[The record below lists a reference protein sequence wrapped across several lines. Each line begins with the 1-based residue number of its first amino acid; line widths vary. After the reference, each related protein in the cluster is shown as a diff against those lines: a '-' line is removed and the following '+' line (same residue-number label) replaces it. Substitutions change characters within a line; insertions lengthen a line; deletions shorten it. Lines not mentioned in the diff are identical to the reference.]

1 MIKKYNKFLAIIV
14 AVLLWLTS
22 FMPVFAAPGDVS
34 SISSKNVLVIGDYAF
49 DLKDPSYTFNN
60 FLSAA
65 RTVYSSGTSNQMYY
79 NAGSAWYD
87 LVANSKNGLV
97 KPFTGIFNGDGKYKY
112 YNMKVA
118 DFKST
123 VITATTITFTWTSI
137 PNATGI
143 KLQQSPSGAGSW
155 TNSYTDV
162 NLLASATACTVLGL
176 TAKTAYDFRLVVT
189 GGEHA
194 GISDSVTVTP
204 TAPVGNAVEVISMAT
219 YNAQSGNLVLTGR
232 NFNTA
237 AAINVTKLTII
248 GQGGV
253 TGQVTLTSNTSNPI
267 PVSSTSATV
276 VISEADKTAVNLILI
291 YNC

>member
-1 MIKKYNKFLAIIV
+1 
-14 AVLLWLTS
+14 
-22 FMPVFAAPGDVS
+22 
-34 SISSKNVLVIGDYAF
+34 
-49 DLKDPSYTFNN
+49 
-60 FLSAA
+60 
-65 RTVYSSGTSNQMYY
+65 
-79 NAGSAWYD
+79 
-87 LVANSKNGLV
+87 
-97 KPFTGIFNGDGKYKY
+97 
-112 YNMKVA
+112 
-118 DFKST
+118 
-123 VITATTITFTWTSI
+123 
-137 PNATGI
+137 
-143 KLQQSPSGAGSW
+143 
-155 TNSYTDV
+155 
-162 NLLASATACTVLGL
+162 
-176 TAKTAYDFRLVVT
+176 LVVT

-219 YNAQSGNLVLTGR
+219 YNASTGNLVLTGQ

>member
-87 LVANSKNGLV
+87 LVANSKNGLI
-97 KPFTGIFNGDGKYKY
+97 KPFAGIFNGDGKYKY

-123 VITATTITFTWTSI
+123 VITATTITFT
-137 PNATGI
+137 
-143 KLQQSPSGAGSW
+143 
-155 TNSYTDV
+155 
-162 NLLASATACTVLGL
+162 
-176 TAKTAYDFRLVVT
+176 
-189 GGEHA
+189 
-194 GISDSVTVTP
+194 
-204 TAPVGNAVEVISMAT
+204 
-219 YNAQSGNLVLTGR
+219 
-232 NFNTA
+232 
-237 AAINVTKLTII
+237 
-248 GQGGV
+248 
-253 TGQVTLTSNTSNPI
+253 
-267 PVSSTSATV
+267 
-276 VISEADKTAVNLILI
+276 
-291 YNC
+291 